1 MKRVNGYRDLD
12 EYFKRILKRKNIDR
26 DILEAKKV
34 IRQELGGA
42 SSMFW
47 FKYFGVDV
55 LFKCFE
61 SEYQVFSELI
71 SQELANHLGFRTAQ
85 YDAATFEGRKG
96 VISYNFKK
104 EGYTYVPLFEIL
116 DEYEANIRYDEK
128 DHNTFKDYY
137 ISEYISQDRDYI
149 ITNLEDI
156 WNALEMYFTKF
167 PNKND
172 IVENL
177 MDKLTDYFCYQIISG
192 NYDLH
197 ASNILV
203 AIAKDNTDADLAPIY
218 DNEDMFQLSEK
229 VIYKFPNTPRLMV
242 SREDVVIGLTA
253 HEMLEEYLKISDGY
267 FVGKFKRLVSQL
279 NQDTIFELI
288 KEVEKRI
295 EIEIPYD
302 IKFNISMEFNNNLNE
317 INKIIES
324 QYMTL

>member
-34 IRQELGGA
+34 IRQELGGV

-71 SQELANHLGFRTAQ
+71 SQELAIHLGFRSAQ
-85 YDAATFEGRKG
+85 YDTATFEGRKG

-104 EGYTYVPLFEIL
+104 DNYNYIPLFKIL
-116 DEYEANIRYDEK
+116 DEYEVETLCIGENPN
-128 DHNTFKDYY
+128 NTYGDYCLRDY
-137 ISEYISQDRDYI
+137 NFHDRDYI

-156 WNALEMYFTKF
+156 WNALEMYF
-167 PNKND
+167 KNL
-172 IVENL
+172 ENCSEL
-177 MDKLTDYFCYQIISG
+177 VGKVMEKITDYFGYQIISG

-203 AIAKDNTDADLAPIY
+203 AIAKDNSDADLAPIY

-229 VIYKFPNTPRLMV
+229 VKYKFSNTPRLMV
-242 SREDVVIGLTA
+242 ARSDLENGYTA
-253 HEMLEEYLKISDGY
+253 IEMLKEYLNVSDGY
-267 FVGKFKRLVSQL
+267 FIERFKSMINKL
-279 NQDTIFELI
+279 NEDTIYELI
-288 KEVEKRI
+288 KNVEERI
-295 EIEIPYD
+295 EIDIPYD
-302 IKFNISMEFNNNLNE
+302 IKYSLSQEFNKNLE
-317 INKIIES
+317 AIN
-324 QYMTL
+324 TLIKNKKTL